1 MSLARE
7 TIRDIFVKGKSF
19 KEYVEG
25 MTEIYKLLFKAE
37 YDEYKVNR
45 NVVKRIERLLNGK
58 ALNVLVLAAEWCP
71 DSRRNVPALARIADY
86 ISLIRLSIHEVN
98 KGDELST
105 KFGLVKIPTIII
117 YDENW
122 VELGRIIENPLSG
135 SIEMDLEKILS
146 SRFKD

>member
-1 MSLARE
+1 MSLTTE
-7 TIRDIFVKGKSF
+7 TIRDVFMRGKNF

-25 MTEIYKLLFKAE
+25 MAEIYKLLFKAA
-37 YDEYKVNR
+37 YDEYKVNK
-45 NVVKRIERLLNGK
+45 NVVKRIEKLLNGK
-58 ALNVLVLAAEWCP
+58 TLNILVLAAEWCP
-71 DSRRNVPALARIADY
+71 DSRRNVPALARIADH
-86 ISLIRLSIHEVN
+86 ISLIHLSIHEVN

-135 SIEMDLEKILS
+135 SVEMDLEKILS
-146 SRFKD
+146 SSSKN

>member
-1 MSLARE
+1 
-7 TIRDIFVKGKSF
+7 FVKGKSF